1 MNLKAFGLDMCKQVN
16 GGGRKAMECFHAR
29 DESNNTSPV
38 DKPTAPR
45 LTKTRCFPS
54 GRNIFDLTGPRRLD
68 VSPVESLGVTVDFDA
83 RTSEY
88 AKIDQL
94 FP

>member
-1 MNLKAFGLDMCKQVN
+1 MNLKAFELDLCSQVN

-29 DESNNTSPV
+29 RESNNSSPV
-38 DKPTAPR
+38 GKPTAPR
-45 LTKTRCFPS
+45 FTKTKCFPS